1 MCKPIIW
8 LDVFFFFLSWL
19 SQCARVWIPDIE
31 EVWKSAELTKD
42 YKNGDASL
50 QLMLED
56 GKVSRE
62 SSCCYL
68 SSAPLRHIRVSLALL
83 VLAKQIS
90 FTKMLLEQFKC
101 TAANFI
107 PQNHHQHSCDSSLYL
122 FDMQNTSVAIKI
134 HCCI

>member
-1 MCKPIIW
+1 MFSSMSINYQELSKIVPIPFFV
-8 LDVFFFFLSWL
+8 LLKLANFYGHCSVQTEVSACVSPSSGLMSFFFLSWL

-68 SSAPLRHIRVSLALL
+68 SSAPRRHIRVSLALL
-83 VLAKQIS
+83 VLACK
-90 FTKMLLEQFKC
+90 T
-101 TAANFI
+101 N
-107 PQNHHQHSCDSSLYL
+107 
-122 FDMQNTSVAIKI
+122 
-134 HCCI
+134 